1 MPTEKPIRVLVA
13 EDYPANAE
21 LLKECLTGGGY
32 QVSLAVNGEEALKMA
47 LAELPDIILLDVVM
61 PKMDGFEVCRRLKEN
76 KLTSGIPILI
86 VTALDSDTDKERGI
100 QAGAD
105 DFLNKPIN
113 IFEVLTRVKSLLR
126 VRHLTSD
133 LERALAY
140 IRDLESGRRDQ
151 PK

>member
-1 MPTEKPIRVLVA
+1 MSADKVIRILAA

-32 QVSLAVNGEEALKMA
+32 QVALAVNGEEALKMA
-47 LAELPDIILLDVVM
+47 LADPPDIILLDVVM

-113 IFEVLTRVKSLLR
+113 IFEVLTRVRSLLR
-126 VRHLTSD
+126 VRHLSTD

-140 IRDLESGRRDQ
+140 IRDLETE
-151 PK
+151 K

>member
-1 MPTEKPIRVLVA
+1 MSTDRPIRVLVA

-21 LLKECLTGGGY
+21 LLKECLSGGGY
-32 QVSLAVNGEEALKMA
+32 SVSLAVNGEEALKMA
-47 LAELPDIILLDVVM
+47 LAEPPDILLLDVVM

-76 KLTSGIPILI
+76 KLTKDIPILI
-86 VTALDSDTDKERGI
+86 VSALDSDTDKERGTH
-100 QAGAD
+100 AGAD

-126 VRHLTSD
+126 VRHLSTD

-140 IRDLESGRRDQ
+140 IRDLETEKQGK
-151 PK
+151 PH